1 MLRKTKII
9 CTMGPACESEEIL
22 RQLMLNGMNVA
33 RFNFSHGD
41 YKEQQER
48 LDRLVKV
55 RTELNL
61 PVAALMDTKGPEIR
75 LGVFENGKETITD
88 GQTFTLTTDDILGT
102 AERATVTYKGLK
114 NDVKVGSTI
123 LINDGLLELKVDK
136 ITEKDIVCTVVHG
149 GVISNRKGINVPG
162 VELTMPYLSDVDTSD
177 ILYAAEAG
185 FDFIA
190 ASFVR
195 NKEDV
200 DAIHDLLKGKN
211 EQIKIIA
218 KIENRQGV
226 ENLDEIL
233 EEADGIMVARGD
245 MGVEIPFEE
254 VPHIQKMMIQKAILA
269 RKHVITAT
277 QMLDS
282 MISNPR
288 PTRAEVADVA
298 NAVYDGTTAIMLSGE
313 TAAGKFP
320 IEAVKAMA
328 SIAIEAERNINYEK
342 QMASRKLDK
351 TGDITSA
358 VAYAACT
365 TAIEI
370 GASAIIPV
378 TMFGKSALKV
388 AALKPPMQVLACSPF
403 ADVCRK
409 MSLMWGVTSVQIQEK
424 KIEADLLAEAVAA
437 CKEAGYI
444 KAGERVVMI
453 AGVPLGLTG
462 NTNMIRVVEVE

>member
-9 CTMGPACESEEIL
+9 CTMGPACENEDTL

-41 YKEQQER
+41 HEEQQGR

-61 PVAALMDTKGPEIR
+61 PIAALMDTKGPEIR
-75 LGVFENGKETITD
+75 LGVFENDKEIIVD

-102 AERATVTYKGLK
+102 VEKATITYKELK

-123 LINDGLLELKVDK
+123 LINDGLLELKVDE
-136 ITEKDIVCTVVHG
+136 ITDKDIICTVVHG
-149 GVISNRKGINVPG
+149 GVISSKKGINVPG
-162 VELTMPYLSDVDTSD
+162 VELTMPYLSEVDASD
-177 ILYAAEAG
+177 ILYAVDAG

-195 NKEDV
+195 NAADV
-200 DAIHDLLKGKN
+200 NAIRDLIKDKN
-211 EQIKIIA
+211 DQIKIIA

-233 EEADGIMVARGD
+233 EAADGIMVARGD

-254 VPHIQKMMIQKAILA
+254 VPHIQKAMIRKAVAA

-282 MISNPR
+282 MMSNPR

-313 TAAGKFP
+313 TAAGKYP
-320 IEAVKAMA
+320 IEAVKTMA
-328 SIAIEAERNINYEK
+328 RIALEAEHNMDYEK
-342 QMASRKLDK
+342 ELSAHQLDK
-351 TGDITSA
+351 SGDITSA
-358 VAYAACT
+358 IAYAACT

-370 GASAIIPV
+370 NASAIIPV
-378 TMFGKSALKV
+378 TMLGKTALKV
-388 AALKPPMQVLACSPF
+388 AALKPPMPVISCSPL

-409 MSLMWGVTSVQIQEK
+409 MSLMWGVTALQIKEK
-424 KIEADLLAEAVAA
+424 KVEEELFEEAVTA
-437 CKEAGYI
+437 CKNAGYI
-444 KAGERVVMI
+444 KTGERVVII
-453 AGVPLGLTG
+453 AGVPLGLSG